1 MIKQKVIESCPNYAI
16 TEDGK
21 VWSFKSNKFLKQKI
35 DKYGYACVSLRRN
48 GKNWTVTVHRLVAE
62 AFIPNPDNK
71 PTVNHKDENKLNNSV
86 TNLEWMT
93 VNENNNYGTHYQ
105 RVSESLIGREIS
117 DSARK
122 KISEKNKGKKI
133 TEEHKEKLRLAN
145 TGANSKR
152 AKCVYCVETDEIFMC
167 ISDAARKYN
176 VDKSSIVK
184 CCKGRKKHAGKHPI
198 TGVYLTW
205 QEIQI

>member
-16 TEDGK
+16 TDDGK

-93 VNENNNYGTHYQ
+93 VNENNNYGTDELVIVAVDFSQSHSSAKINLPQEFFRYWQ
-105 RVSESLIGREIS
+105 IPYGKLDPYTQLEVSF
-117 DSARK
+117 
-122 KISEKNKGKKI
+122 NKYGVAILK
-133 TEEHKEKLRLAN
+133 
-145 TGANSKR
+145 
-152 AKCVYCVETDEIFMC
+152 F
-167 ISDAARKYN
+167 YN
-176 VDKSSIVK
+176 LS
-184 CCKGRKKHAGKHPI
+184 GN
-198 TGVYLTW
+198 
-205 QEIQI
+205 